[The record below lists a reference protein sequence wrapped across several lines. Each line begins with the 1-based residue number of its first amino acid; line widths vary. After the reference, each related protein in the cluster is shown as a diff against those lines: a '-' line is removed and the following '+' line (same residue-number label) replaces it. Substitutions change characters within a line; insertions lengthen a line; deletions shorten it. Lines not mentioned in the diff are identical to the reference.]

1 MKKYLL
7 LNALCMLLLILSS
20 QAQPILNEMYI
31 TPGSSLCNGTAR
43 QEFFEIYNGNQ
54 GNGNAVSNIGCY
66 YLITRWETGSGV
78 GNEGFYVVDFPSNA
92 TTNAAG
98 FFTASAT
105 SVFGTQTGNGNPCQ
119 FTANLNWN
127 SGVIKKY
134 TLAAGNTYSSATVT
148 NVFNLF
154 DESLSQLTVLLYNG
168 TSVVD
173 AFVGGGGGNINNI
186 LSRIHAWAPLNLT
199 IDCVGTPQSNLIN
212 FGSITAVDIDAVN
225 QAAGTDNGFIRKYD
239 GNCAP
244 WDKSSSPPFHTPGG
258 PNNGGLIP
266 NTDPFW
272 TSSFS
277 DPTCPSTPG
286 LNATTN
292 DTIRNI
298 RNVTSVTYYVYS
310 DANLNGTYDLGLD
323 PLFGTAHTI
332 NFPVNTTTYTI
343 PAIELPVDQTSFVLV
358 RMSNG
363 SNCFYTQNIFTTACA
378 PLPVILSSFAA
389 TRKGN
394 TALLN
399 WRTQTEIN
407 AKSFDVEMLSGNT
420 YIKVGSIAATNSA
433 SGSSYNFTHNN
444 TATSASLY
452 RLKIIDR
459 DNSFKYSEVRSV
471 KGLLAASD
479 FTLYPNPSSGSAK
492 VMISDVTEGTQVLLM
507 DNAGRV
513 LKTVT
518 LKNSNTVELNG
529 LQKGIYLVKVTNT
542 VSNESVV
549 KKLTVN

>member
-7 LNALCMLLLILSS
+7 LNALCLLLLSS
-20 QAQPILNEMYI
+20 QAQPVLNEVYI

-66 YLITRWETGSGV
+66 YLVTRWETGGGGV

-92 TTNAAG
+92 ATNTAG
-98 FFTASAT
+98 FYTASAT
-105 SVFGTQTGNGNPCQ
+105 SVYGTQTGNGNPCQ
-119 FTANLNWN
+119 FTASLNWN
-127 SGVIKKY
+127 SGVTKRY
-134 TLAAGNTYSSATVT
+134 TLAAGNTYTSATVT

-199 IDCVGTPQSNLIN
+199 IDCVGSAQANTIN
-212 FGSITAVDIDAVN
+212 FSNITATDIDAVN

-244 WDKSSSPPFHTPGG
+244 WDKSSSPPFHTPGS

-266 NTDPFW
+266 NTEPFW
-272 TSSFS
+272 TSNFA
-277 DPTCPSTPG
+277 DPTCPQVPG
-286 LNATTN
+286 QNPTTN
-292 DTIRNI
+292 DTIRDI
-298 RNVTSVTYYVYS
+298 RNVTSVTYYVYR
-310 DANLNGTYDLGLD
+310 DINLNGTYDLGID

-332 NFPVNTTTYTI
+332 TFPANATSYI
-343 PAIELPVDQTSFVLV
+343 IQGIELPVDQTSFVLV

-363 SNCFYTQNIFTTACA
+363 SNCFYTQNIFTTACG
-378 PLPVILSSFAA
+378 PLPVVFSSFAA

-394 TALLN
+394 TAVLN
-399 WRTQTEIN
+399 WRTQTELN
-407 AKSFDVEMLSGNT
+407 AKSFEVEILSGNT
-420 YIKVGSIAATNSA
+420 YVKVGSVAATNNA
-433 SGSSYNFTHNN
+433 SGSSYNFIDNN
-444 TATSASLY
+444 TAKSTSLY

-471 KGLLAASD
+471 KGLSAVSD
-479 FTLYPNPSSGSAK
+479 FILYPNPSTGSAK
-492 VMISDVTEGTQVLLM
+492 VMITDVADGMQVQLM
-507 DNAGRV
+507 DNTGRTI
-513 LKTVT
+513 KTIT

-529 LQKGIYLVKVTNT
+529 LQKGVYLVKVTNT
-542 VSNESVV
+542 VNNESVV